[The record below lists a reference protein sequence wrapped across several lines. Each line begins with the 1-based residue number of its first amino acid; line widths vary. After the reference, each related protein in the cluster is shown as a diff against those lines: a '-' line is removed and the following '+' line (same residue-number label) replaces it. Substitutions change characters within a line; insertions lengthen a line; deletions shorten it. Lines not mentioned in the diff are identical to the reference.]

1 MESTPPTLS
10 RKAQIDQTAT
20 ELFRRR
26 GYAATSMRELASALG
41 IEAGSIYSHIRSKEE
56 LLHRICFR
64 VADEFMAG
72 LRAAN
77 ADDAPAAVHLRRAI
91 DSHVRVLIR
100 DTDASAVFLHEW
112 RHLSEPALS
121 EFVQLQRGYELAFRD
136 MIAQGVADGALRTP
150 DPAFATLTLFASLT
164 WLPNWYRPDGKLN
177 PDQIAERLTD
187 QLLGGLA
194 TGDHQL
200 LT

>member
-1 MESTPPTLS
+1 METTSPTLS

-20 ELFRRR
+20 ALFRRR
-26 GYAATSMRELASALG
+26 GYAATSMRELAAALG
-41 IEAGSIYSHIRSKEE
+41 IEAGSIYSHIKSKEE

-72 LRAAN
+72 LQAAN
-77 ADDAPAAVHLRRAI
+77 ADADAPAATHLRRAI
-91 DSHVRVLIR
+91 ESHVRVLIH
-100 DTDASAVFLHEW
+100 DVDASAVFLHEL

-121 EFVQLQRGYELAFRD
+121 EFVQLQRGYEAAFRE
-136 MIAQGVADGALRTP
+136 MIARGVADGALRTP

-164 WLPNWYRPDGKLN
+164 WLPNWYRTDGKLT

-187 QLLGGLA
+187 QLLYGLA
-194 TGDHQL
+194 VPDGPAI
-200 LT
+200 

>member
-1 MESTPPTLS
+1 METTSPTLS

-20 ELFRRR
+20 ALFRQR
-26 GYAATSMRELASALG
+26 GYAATSMRELAAALG

-72 LRAAN
+72 LRAAT
-77 ADDAPAAVHLRRAI
+77 ADDTAPAAQHLRLAI

-100 DTDASAVFLHEW
+100 DTAASAVFLHEW

-121 EFVQLQRGYELAFRD
+121 EFVQLQRDYEAAFRD
-136 MIAQGVADGALRTP
+136 MIARGVADGALRTP

-194 TGDHQL
+194 TGS
-200 LT
+200 